1 MALIVAWRAEL
12 LDRGAKVAIAE
23 APEHVEPLVVLY
35 GGRKEP
41 ERRSKRKPEGTI
53 AHIGRATLSAVHE
66 LKAILGFFGEMVVSA
81 VGIARHPRSGHL
93 KEVPPLVERTGA
105 DAIPIVVLINF
116 LVGFVMAYQS
126 AKQLKMFGAN
136 IYVADLVGLSITR
149 ELAPLM
155 TAIIVAG
162 RSGAAFAAE
171 IGAMK
176 VGEELD
182 ALRTIGLRPFAWL
195 VVPRT
200 IALLVV
206 VPILVLLADLVGVLG
221 GLFVGVTSLDL
232 TAQGYL
238 VQTKKAVELWDVEHG
253 LIKSIAFALAI
264 ALISCQQG
272 FSASGGA
279 EGVGRRTTSTVVTC
293 LFALVL
299 LDALFTVVFRMFDL

>member
-1 MALIVAWRAEL
+1 V
-12 LDRGAKVAIAE
+12 
-23 APEHVEPLVVLY
+23 
-35 GGRKEP
+35 
-41 ERRSKRKPEGTI
+41 
-53 AHIGRATLSAVHE
+53 
-66 LKAILGFFGEMVVSA
+66 LGFFGEMVVSA
-81 VGIARHPRSGHL
+81 VGLLRHPRSGHL
-93 KEVPPLVERTGA
+93 KEVPSLVERTGA

-116 LVGFVMAYQS
+116 GVGFVMAFQA

-171 IGAMK
+171 IGTMK
-176 VGEELD
+176 VGEEID

-200 IALLVV
+200 IALLIVM
-206 VPILVLLADLVGVLG
+206 PFLVLIADLVGVLG

-232 TAQGYL
+232 SVQGY
-238 VQTKKAVELWDVEHG
+238 VNETKKAVELWDVEHG
-253 LIKSIAFALAI
+253 LVKSVAFALAI
-264 ALISCQQG
+264 ALVACQQG

-293 LFALVL
+293 LFALVT
-299 LDALFTVVFRMFDL
+299 LDALFTIVFRSFDL